1 MMRIRTGS
9 RLHFGLLMTGGA
21 AGRRF
26 GGVGLMIDEPGM
38 EITAEA
44 ADAWSVEGPLADRAD
59 TVLRHVLAAAPRPVA
74 AGLSFRI
81 RRAAPEHAGLGTGT
95 QLSLAIACLVAEAQQ
110 WTDRRAPALASLAGR
125 GARSAVGIHGFDRGG
140 LLVEGGKREEGA
152 IAPLVFQHPFPP
164 EWRIVLAIPRGE
176 AGLHGNAEREVFSQ
190 MDAIAPSRTPPLCRL
205 TLMGILPAL
214 LEKRFAEF
222 SESLYDF
229 NRLAG
234 DLFRTV
240 QGGPYSKTATPI
252 VEAIRRHGVVGVGQ
266 SSWGPTV
273 FAVTEDP
280 ERAARLAERLTA
292 NSDLPASDVLTTQ
305 ARNRGAAIESES

>member
-1 MMRIRTGS
+1 MIRICTGS
-9 RLHFGLLMTGGA
+9 RLHFGLLMTGGP

-44 ADAWSVEGPLADRAD
+44 ADAWSVDGPLAERAD
-59 TVLRHVLAAAPRPVA
+59 SVLRHVLAAAPRPVP

-81 RRAAPEHAGLGTGT
+81 RRAAPEHSGLGTGT
-95 QLSLAIACLVAEAQQ
+95 QLSLAIARLVAEAQQ
-110 WTDRRAPALASLAGR
+110 WTDCTGPVLAPIAGR

-140 LLVEGGKREEGA
+140 FLVEGGKREEGA
-152 IAPLVFQHPFPP
+152 IAPLVFQHPFPE

-176 AGLHGNAEREVFSQ
+176 AGLHGNAEREVFCQ
-190 MDAIAPSRTPPLCRL
+190 MDGIAPSRTPPLCRL

-214 LEKRFAEF
+214 LENRFAEF
-222 SESLYDF
+222 GESLYDF

-234 DLFRTV
+234 ELFRTV

-252 VEAIRRHGVVGVGQ
+252 VEAIRRLGVVGAGQ

-273 FAVTEDP
+273 FAVTENP
-280 ERAARLAERLTA
+280 ERASWLAERLAA
-292 NSDLPASDVLTTQ
+292 NSDLPLSDILTTE
-305 ARNRGAAIESES
+305 ARNSGASLESES